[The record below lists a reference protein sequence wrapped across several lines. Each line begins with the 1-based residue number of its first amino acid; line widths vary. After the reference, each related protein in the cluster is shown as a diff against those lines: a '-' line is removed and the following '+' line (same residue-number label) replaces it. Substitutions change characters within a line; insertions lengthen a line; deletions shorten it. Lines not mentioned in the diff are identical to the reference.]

1 MSVKMKRA
9 RLKRHPNPAKRQV
22 AEMQALHA
30 AKAARHKNQEISNL
44 IDFGEKKFGYGSGG
58 PYGPF
63 ISGGF
68 REHWPEAMKNRL
80 RKAHAERNALIK
92 EAEGHWKKAGKR
104 KLLHQV
110 IDYTG
115 PIHITKP

>member
-1 MSVKMKRA
+1 
-9 RLKRHPNPAKRQV
+9 
-22 AEMQALHA
+22 
-30 AKAARHKNQEISNL
+30 
-44 IDFGEKKFGYGSGG
+44 
-58 PYGPF
+58 
-63 ISGGF
+63 
-68 REHWPEAMKNRL
+68 MKNRL